1 MGEDILKLTLS
12 HLDALVQRLLTL
24 AAAPAPVDFL
34 ALQHCFGVIDAWVAT
49 PPPHASPETVLP
61 SLSAPGALAS
71 LHRLRGRYEAWLELA
86 QARQLVA
93 CTRSAH
99 GLREYVQKYW
109 PQTAIHSQAFRRH
122 VRGKQSCLLVG
133 CGALPSTA
141 LLLMEHT
148 SLRLTSMDRLPESC
162 LLAQKVLSMSGR
174 PSGLVL
180 CEDAADRTHFGEW
193 DVIFVAALAGV
204 SEAGQ
209 AGSRHTLIQHLLRH
223 AAPGTLICLR
233 SANGWGRLIYPTV
246 ALEQLSG
253 FNIDVIHAPVVGR
266 SDLVLAKAHSHR
278 TAPHPPQP

>member
-1 MGEDILKLTLS
+1 MGRNNLKLTLPD
-12 HLDALVQRLLTL
+12 LDALVQRLLAL
-24 AAAPAPVDFL
+24 ATAPAPFDFL
-34 ALQHCFGVIDAWVAT
+34 TLQHCFGVIDAWVAT
-49 PPPHASPETVLP
+49 APCHASPETALP
-61 SLSAPGALAS
+61 SLSPPGALES

-86 QARQLVA
+86 QAQQLLA
-93 CTRSAH
+93 CTSGAH
-99 GLREYVQKYW
+99 GLREYVQKHW
-109 PQTAIHSQAFRRH
+109 PQTAIHSQAFMRH
-122 VRGKQSCLLVG
+122 VCGKQSCLLVG

-148 SLRLTSMDRLPESC
+148 SLRVTSMDRLPQSC
-162 LLAQKVLSMSGR
+162 LWAQKVLSMSGH
-174 PSGLVL
+174 PLDPVL
-180 CEDAADRTHFGEW
+180 CEDAASRTHFDEW

-253 FNIDVIHAPVVGR
+253 FDVDVIHAPVVGR
-266 SDLVLAKAHSHR
+266 SDLVLATARSHC
-278 TAPHPPQP
+278 TAKHPTQP